1 MASHEARLDLSG
13 LSGKAAIL
21 VFLVLLLPLGL
32 SCKHRKAPP
41 PPPQPPVPSAVLTE
55 GGVVFYVWNVRLPGT
70 SQDLQLRQAGANTW
84 LPLVQIRQ
92 VDFSGSEQDGFRKAV
107 ITLTTGERTEGE
119 LSVKGLLEGTTD
131 LGSWNIPLRE
141 VRQLTLVHN

>member
-1 MASHEARLDLSG
+1 MTLTKARWG
-13 LSGKAAIL
+13 LSGFSGKSTFLIL
-21 VFLVLLLPLGL
+21 LLVLLPLGN
-32 SCKHRKAPP
+32 SCKHRKAPL

-70 SQDLQLRQAGANTW
+70 SQDLQLRQGGANTW

-92 VDFSGSEQDGFRKAV
+92 VDFTGSEQDGFRQAV
-107 ITLTTGERTEGE
+107 ITLTTGEKTKGE
-119 LSVKGLLEGTTD
+119 LAVNGLLEGMTD
-131 LGSWNIPLRE
+131 LGSWTIPLRE